1 MGQKA
6 ESYIDKSG
14 NSWLVF
20 YDKDG
25 DKDWDIWTTNRL
37 VVAPTKVYFDE
48 QYGIQIDIEVLLF
61 PNGKWGFG
69 FHSDCID
76 YMQKTQCCIAS
87 GKAFDTELEAYQ
99 KAVLQLKTQTI
110 TFKFKDE
117 VKKLIQKIE
126 NDLIPK
132 TLF

>member
-1 MGQKA
+1 MAQKA
-6 ESYIDKSG
+6 ETYIDKSG

-25 DKDWDIWTTNRL
+25 DSDFDIWTTNRL
-37 VVAPTKVYFDE
+37 VVAPTKVYYDE
-48 QYGIQIDIEVLLF
+48 KYGIQIDIEVLLF

-69 FHSDCID
+69 YHSNCIKHFE
-76 YMQKTQCCIAS
+76 KTQCCIVS

-99 KAVLQLKTQTI
+99 KAVIHLKNEVI
-110 TFKFKDE
+110 TFKFKDKIRE
-117 VKKLIQKIE
+117 LIKQIE
-126 NDLIPK
+126 KEFIPS